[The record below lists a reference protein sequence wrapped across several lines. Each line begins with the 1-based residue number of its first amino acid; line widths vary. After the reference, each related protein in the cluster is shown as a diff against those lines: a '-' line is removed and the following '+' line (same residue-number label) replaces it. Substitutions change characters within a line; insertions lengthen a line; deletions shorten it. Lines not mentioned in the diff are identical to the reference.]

1 MDCPYCSQPGA
12 KRVLFKVRCPNA
24 ACPAYDASLSKG
36 LIPGSGAAAPARG
49 GPASPGHD
57 PAPASGPAR
66 ELPWGGISWV
76 LWIAAYGL
84 FRFGQH
90 REGSKAVFWGLAVA
104 VAIGALLSGFRA
116 KAASGTADADDD
128 DDGGEPRPRSAYR
141 RDEREG
147 PFDPSGERRIDVRYR
162 TAAGEDK
169 TFTGDRASLRRR
181 KAHVSLR
188 VAPEGIRIA
197 LRTDRIANR
206 AEVEGA
212 IPS

>member
-12 KRVLFKVRCPNA
+12 KRVFFKVRCPNA
-24 ACPAYDASLSKG
+24 ACPAYD
-36 LIPGSGAAAPARG
+36 PGVAGNRALGGAGVLRTESRPASGAAPEPARPKKIPNRG
-49 GPASPGHD
+49 A
-57 PAPASGPAR
+57 
-66 ELPWGGISWV
+66 ISWV
-76 LWIAAYGL
+76 LWIAAYVL

-90 REGSKAVFWGLAVA
+90 YESAKLPLWVLAAGVALAAWGMGRQARVDEVGRGARGDGDDEDTDLREL
-104 VAIGALLSGFRA
+104 RR
-116 KAASGTADADDD
+116 T
-128 DDGGEPRPRSAYR
+128 E

-147 PFDPSGERRIDVRYR
+147 PFEPTGARRIEIRYK

-181 KAHVSLR
+181 RAHVTLR

-197 LRTDRIANR
+197 LRADRIANR

-212 IPS
+212 IPV